1 MRQLGQKVWSSC
13 YYLIIVARVPS
24 CSPRPLKP
32 RFSLL
37 GSGSATQVS
46 HKSPAPVRCQ
56 SHPYF
61 NQSEARIA
69 LSWPMRS
76 EEAEHHTSRCREMHQ
91 WQKQFYLLQCLAGAV
106 WAVLSA
112 GPGDTETEILS
123 QYQGG
128 QKYSISFQ
136 PDNGSVILFGWC
148 DINGNGIQ
156 ETFR

>member
-13 YYLIIVARVPS
+13 YYLIIVACVLSPS

-56 SHPYF
+56 SRPYF

-123 QYQGG
+123 QYQGAR
-128 QKYSISFQ
+128 
-136 PDNGSVILFGWC
+136 NILFPSSQTMAASFCLAGVTLM
-148 DINGNGIQ
+148 
-156 ETFR
+156 EMES